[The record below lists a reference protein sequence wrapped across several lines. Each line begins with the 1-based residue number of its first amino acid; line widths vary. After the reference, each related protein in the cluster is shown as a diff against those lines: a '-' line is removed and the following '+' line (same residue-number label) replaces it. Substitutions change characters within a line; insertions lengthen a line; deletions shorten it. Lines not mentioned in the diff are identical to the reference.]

1 MTISYTDFELD
12 ILKYE
17 FTIRSG
23 NRTVAALSLQL
34 VQALRGAFVSKYSL
48 PEFI

>member
-23 NRTVAALSLQL
+23 NRTVAALVPLHL
-34 VQALRGAFVSKYSL
+34 TAL
-48 PEFI
+48 EE

>member
-1 MTISYTDFELD
+1 MTILHTDFELD

-23 NRTVAALSLQL
+23 NRIVAALLTRS
-34 VQALRGAFVSKYSL
+34 VFMKKWKRPWACWKA
-48 PEFI
+48 

>member
-23 NRTVAALSLQL
+23 NRTVAALKRQNNMGLHIAISRLFGGL
-34 VQALRGAFVSKYSL
+34 CT
-48 PEFI
+48 

>member
-23 NRTVAALSLQL
+23 NRTVAAL
-34 VQALRGAFVSKYSL
+34 F
-48 PEFI
+48 